1 MDMASLTIA
10 DTSAKIAAITR
21 YTTLVQ
27 SRRTSASAKCVR
39 QTLLTWVRDDKFVLR
54 GKGDAVTIARA
65 HAAVRVAIPT
75 MLAKHE
81 AFGAARVR
89 AKEARGKVCG
99 LYELKLVAHTPEE
112 MLLGRTRLTTAGF
125 TPLVTEEEF
134 GEEECCTILVPKD
147 ACIGGLIQEL
157 VNLAGVTKLAYSVG
171 GGLPGAG
178 IDKVRL
184 CINGTPEMLVKADPK
199 LARLDDGV
207 VSVYPLAAAAVAEA
221 TETGGLG
228 SGLTTSARYMVVPGR
243 ASSRRGS
250 LKIGVLAIGV
260 ERDDNR
266 EGRPLRQFF
275 AEAFSSAEDDVR
287 FFSLHDKGF
296 SDGAYE
302 VSVPDTPENRE
313 QKALLVAM
321 CAEGTWTPEAGDV
334 LMCYHDPCPPAFL
347 FAVDRMKL
355 VSVCREFAPE
365 YLAEKEH
372 VGEAHRQAIESLAAQ
387 VGMVAEN
394 AAADRSALTAGQA
407 LLRSELSAQAKA
419 QTAALSAQ
427 TKACE
432 QHGRET
438 AETVSA
444 LQAQTD
450 GMQTIIEQQ
459 RDMVAAAH
467 ARVDDGRRS
476 ADAIADTLAQLMLQN
491 NRMMQRIAGSESAP
505 SRLAL
510 AFDTTEDEE

>member
-27 SRRTSASAKCVR
+27 SRRSSASAKCVR
-39 QTLLTWVRDDKFVLR
+39 QTLLTWVHDDKFVLR

-112 MLLGRTRLTTAGF
+112 MLLGRARLTTAGF
-125 TPLVTEEEF
+125 MPLVTEEEF

-207 VSVYPLAAAAVAEA
+207 VSVYPLAAVAVAEA
-221 TETGGLG
+221 AETGGVG
-228 SGLTTSARYMVVPGR
+228 SGLTTSARYMVVLGR
-243 ASSRRGS
+243 ASSRRGN

-266 EGRPLRQFF
+266 EGRPLRQFLRR
-275 AEAFSSAEDDVR
+275 R
-287 FFSLHDKGF
+287 FFG
-296 SDGAYE
+296 G
-302 VSVPDTPENRE
+302 
-313 QKALLVAM
+313 
-321 CAEGTWTPEAGDV
+321 GG
-334 LMCYHDPCPPAFL
+334 
-347 FAVDRMKL
+347 
-355 VSVCREFAPE
+355 
-365 YLAEKEH
+365 
-372 VGEAHRQAIESLAAQ
+372 
-387 VGMVAEN
+387 
-394 AAADRSALTAGQA
+394 
-407 LLRSELSAQAKA
+407 
-419 QTAALSAQ
+419 
-427 TKACE
+427 
-432 QHGRET
+432 
-438 AETVSA
+438 
-444 LQAQTD
+444 
-450 GMQTIIEQQ
+450 
-459 RDMVAAAH
+459 
-467 ARVDDGRRS
+467 
-476 ADAIADTLAQLMLQN
+476 
-491 NRMMQRIAGSESAP
+491 
-505 SRLAL
+505 
-510 AFDTTEDEE
+510 